1 MTGTGHFG
9 QTPSWMLKYFKSIE
23 QVFHYVGNFCQAGSL
38 QNTPGLK
45 ILTDLKAKKVFQKK
59 GKLPLKLS
67 GRNGSICRSDSN
79 AEKEINLDV

>member
-45 ILTDLKAKKVFQKK
+45 ILTDLKAKRFFRKRKTALKVEWQKWFS
-59 GKLPLKLS
+59 LPK
-67 GRNGSICRSDSN
+67 
-79 AEKEINLDV
+79 